1 MGCNK
6 DFYRDQW
13 GTFLSC
19 YIPLI
24 DYDKNFLGV
33 LALDFDSKSQ
43 YNQLQKIKIYFVLLG
58 LMIAIIIFFSFYE
71 ISSYLLKPIKK
82 LTRASIEVANRNYH
96 VKLYTF
102 SNDELGILTKNFNR
116 MVQEIKDYVERIEFI
131 VDSFSRFVP
140 KHFANILQKESILDV
155 KPGDAT
161 EKDLA
166 ILFNDIKNFSTL
178 AEMLSVKETFEFL
191 NTYFE
196 IMSPIILK
204 YKGFIDKFIGDE
216 IMALFDCNPDFLLD
230 AAIEMRLRL
239 KEFNEKIKHLNLPT
253 VDMGI
258 GIHYGKVV
266 LGTVGSQER
275 LDTTVVGDTV
285 NTASR
290 IQQLTRVF
298 KTPILITDSVKEKLK
313 NIDKYYLRKLQKV
326 RVKGKKEPVQIYEC
340 FNVDSDEQIEKK
352 LQTLQKFEEAIEFIH
367 NKKIQDAI
375 VLLKEIYQI
384 NPEDIVVQVYLER
397 YERLNSQYQNI

>member
-1 MGCNK
+1 
-6 DFYRDQW
+6 
-13 GTFLSC
+13 
-19 YIPLI
+19 
-24 DYDKNFLGV
+24 
-33 LALDFDSKSQ
+33 LDFDAKSQ
-43 YNQLQKIKIYFVLLG
+43 YNQLQKIKIFFVLLG
-58 LMIAIIIFFSFYE
+58 LTIAIIIFFSFYE
-71 ISSYLLKPIKK
+71 ISSYLLKPIKE

-96 VKLYTF
+96 VKLDSF

-116 MVQEIKDYVERIEFI
+116 MVQEINNYVERIEFI

-155 KPGDAT
+155 KEGDAT

-178 AEMLSVKETFEFL
+178 AEMMSVKETFEFL
-191 NTYFE
+191 NIYFE

-204 YKGFIDKFIGDE
+204 YRGFIDKFIGDE
-216 IMALFDCNPDFLLD
+216 IMALFDCNPDFPLD

-266 LGTVGSQER
+266 LGTVRSQER

-290 IQQLTRVF
+290 IQQLTRVL

-340 FNVDSDEQIEKK
+340 FNVDSGEQIEKK
-352 LQTLQKFEEAIEFIH
+352 LQTLQKFEEAIELIH

-384 NPEDIVVQVYLER
+384 NPEDSVVQVYLER